1 MNTSDKSL
9 LSFTRQ
15 NPLKIL
21 LKRLK
26 MASQIGVEPTTFR
39 LGDTGHSQAD
49 MVMDLYSHI
58 LDEDRR
64 VNAQKFEDS
73 FYKQHM
79 ENYVDVPQANKKV
92 DIDKVLEKI
101 KQDPDLLQ
109 LLIATLSGD

>member
-1 MNTSDKSL
+1 
-9 LSFTRQ
+9 
-15 NPLKIL
+15 
-21 LKRLK
+21 